1 MPMREETIARMRQ
14 EREKEISQKAARKAA
29 ALNAMDADE
38 ENLAHLTE
46 PERLARLVSRAEE
59 ADRDFSAGDLN
70 PPVFEY
76 ERPEAQQA
84 DNSRRAFYKE
94 FKDVLEAAD
103 VILEVLDARDPLG
116 CRVKEV
122 EEAVLATG
130 GKKRLVLV
138 LNKTDLV
145 PRDVVQEWIKY
156 LQREFPCVAFKAST
170 QEGRTNLSQAGSG
183 SGSEAYGADGL
194 IQLLKNYARS
204 ASKKLRVRVGVVG
217 FPNVGKSSL
226 INSLKRARVCKVG
239 ATPGVT
245 TARQE
250 IHLDSTV
257 SLLDCPGIVFA
268 ADSAQDASLMLRN
281 CLKVEQL
288 ADPITPALLAISKA
302 SPEHLQRLYT
312 VPSLAGMEPSAI
324 LSLLARRLGKLRK
337 GGVPDLESTARH
349 LLNDWNCGKIAYFTP
364 VPTDRPHLLTGAE
377 VVEGFAPRFDIFG
390 EEGASG
396 MEVEPTE
403 AAELPNDK
411 FAKFMETV
419 EEHEEESME
428 EESDEEA
435 LESDDDLNAQEFDPQ
450 DDMNLQVNQ
459 QRAKAHKK
467 AQKKA
472 AKDARRQMR
481 D

>member
-1 MPMREETIARMRQ
+1 MMPMREETIARMRQ
-14 EREKEISQKAARKAA
+14 EREKELAQKAARKAA
-29 ALNAMDADE
+29 ALNAMDADGE
-38 ENLAHLTE
+38 SLENLTE
-46 PERLARLVSRAEE
+46 PERLSRLVSRAEE

-70 PPVFEY
+70 PPVFED
-76 ERPEAQQA
+76 ERPEVQQT

-94 FKDVLEAAD
+94 FRDVLEAAD
-103 VILEVLDARDPLG
+103 VILEVLDARDPIG

-204 ASKKLRVRVGVVG
+204 SSKKLRVRVGVVG

-268 ADSAQDASLMLRN
+268 ADCAQDASLMLRN

-288 ADPITPALLAISKA
+288 ADPVTPALLAISKA

-312 VPSLAGMEPSAI
+312 LPSVAGMEPSAV
-324 LSLLARRLGKLRK
+324 LAVLARRLGKLRK

-349 LLNDWNCGKIAYFTP
+349 LLNDWNCGKISYFTP

-390 EEGASG
+390 EATTG
-396 MEVEPTE
+396 MEVDET
-403 AAELPNDK
+403 AIVAEQSSDK

-419 EEHEEESME
+419 QEHEEHESETSEAEE
-428 EESDEEA
+428 
-435 LESDDDLNAQEFDPQ
+435 ESDDDLNAQEFDPQ
-450 DDMNLQVNQ
+450 DDMNLQLNR